1 MERYNESSDVRQ
13 LFRGAVAVRGT
24 AGEAKNESLQPSDA
38 FKRVAAYCRVSTDS
52 KAQETSIETQRA
64 YFEHEIGNHPSWKL
78 VQIYADQGVT
88 GTISMK
94 RPAFRQMIEDAL
106 AGKIDYILIKSISR
120 FSRNTVDCLQ
130 YVRMLREKGV
140 YLHFEK
146 ENIDTSSAYS
156 EMLMTVLAAFA
167 QEESVSISENIAW
180 SFRKKYEAGI
190 PRRFVL
196 FGYRLD
202 EDGEYRIVGEEA
214 AVVREAFTLYEHGYS
229 HKQIANAFNQKGYK
243 SPTGLRW
250 QETTIHRMLD
260 NEKYVGDVMMQ
271 KRVTLDPLTHREAKN
286 DQTVYPSYYVQDHHA
301 AIIDRAQYNRVRKIR
316 AMCNSKLGPLQYPYD
331 DKLVCPIC
339 GQRLIQRRSDVLDNK
354 SAWHCERN
362 ERSCERYVLNSVIVN
377 EAVLNACKALNRD
390 EIQVVIEKLQTIAS
404 LPLHV
409 YQNQGEGSVKALD
422 HPLYPILH
430 DEPNSEMTSFVWRE
444 TMLAHLLLWG
454 NAYCQ
459 IIRSG
464 RSQILGLYPLL
475 PDRMEVD
482 RDSAGALTYTY
493 SANGGQTVKLRP
505 EDVLHIPGL
514 GFDGIMGYSPIALE
528 KNAIGLGLAAE
539 EYGSKFFSNGARPSG
554 ILIHPNTVKD
564 PKKLRDS
571 WNAAYGGSNNSGRV
585 AVLEENMSYTPISM
599 PNSEAQFL
607 ETRKFQVSEI
617 CRIYRVPPHMVGDL
631 EHATFSNIEHQSI
644 SFAVHTIRPW
654 VVRLEQAMN
663 RALFSD
669 KEKGIFY
676 VRFNMDGLMRGDYK
690 SRMEGYAIGRQ
701 NGWLSTNDIR
711 DLENMNPVP
720 DEDGGNALL
729 VNGNMVSVRRAMNA
743 APENSVQEGTM
754 EDST

>member
-1 MERYNESSDVRQ
+1 MKTEMIVKKLPVSMMKPAKYNPRKDLKPGDPAYEKIRRSLHEFGYVDPVIW
-13 LFRGAVAVRGT
+13 
-24 AGEAKNESLQPSDA
+24 NE
-38 FKRVAAYCRVSTDS
+38 
-52 KAQETSIETQRA
+52 
-64 YFEHEIGNHPSWKL
+64 
-78 VQIYADQGVT
+78 VT
-88 GTISMK
+88 GNIVGGHQRYKVLTAEGATEIDCVVVH
-94 RPAFRQMIEDAL
+94 IE
-106 AGKIDYILIKSISR
+106 
-120 FSRNTVDCLQ
+120 NP
-130 YVRMLREKGV
+130 
-140 YLHFEK
+140 
-146 ENIDTSSAYS
+146 
-156 EMLMTVLAAFA
+156 
-167 QEESVSISENIAW
+167 QEE
-180 SFRKKYEAGI
+180 
-190 PRRFVL
+190 
-196 FGYRLD
+196 
-202 EDGEYRIVGEEA
+202 
-214 AVVREAFTLYEHGYS
+214 
-229 HKQIANAFNQKGYK
+229 
-243 SPTGLRW
+243 
-250 QETTIHRMLD
+250 
-260 NEKYVGDVMMQ
+260 
-271 KRVTLDPLTHREAKN
+271 
-286 DQTVYPSYYVQDHHA
+286 
-301 AIIDRAQYNRVRKIR
+301 
-316 AMCNSKLGPLQYPYD
+316 
-331 DKLVCPIC
+331 
-339 GQRLIQRRSDVLDNK
+339 
-354 SAWHCERN
+354 
-362 ERSCERYVLNSVIVN
+362 
-377 EAVLNACKALNRD
+377 KALNIALNKAVGEWEPVALAD
-390 EIQVVIEKLQTIAS
+390 LLNDLKLSGYDVDATGFDAAEIDDLFSRVHDKDVKDDDCDIDPEQVEPFVQPGDIWQLGKHRMMCGDATIEADATRLMDGDKAS

-409 YQNQGEGSVKALD
+409 YQNQDEGSVKALE

-482 RDSAGALTYTY
+482 RDSAGTLTYTY
-493 SANGGQTVKLRP
+493 STGSGQTVKLRP

-554 ILIHPNTVKD
+554 ILTHPNTVKD

-669 KEKGIFY
+669 KEKGVYY

-701 NGWLSTNDIR
+701 NGWMSANDIR
-711 DLENMNPVP
+711 ELENMNPIP
-720 DEDGGNALL
+720 DADGGNEYL
-729 VNGNMVSVRRAMNA
+729 VNGNMIRIAQA
-743 APENSVQEGTM
+743 AQNGGDQSGA
-754 EDST
+754 

>member
-1 MERYNESSDVRQ
+1 MKNPFTR
-13 LFRGAVAVRGT
+13 LFRARDKPGA
-24 AGEAKNESLQPSDA
+24 
-38 FKRVAAYCRVSTDS
+38 TDS
-52 KAQETSIETQRA
+52 VSSAPTF
-64 YFEHEIGNHPSWKL
+64 YFGSS
-78 VQIYADQGVT
+78 A
-88 GTISMK
+88 
-94 RPAFRQMIEDAL
+94 
-106 AGKIDYILIKSISR
+106 AGK
-120 FSRNTVDCLQ
+120 
-130 YVRMLREKGV
+130 
-140 YLHFEK
+140 
-146 ENIDTSSAYS
+146 
-156 EMLMTVLAAFA
+156 
-167 QEESVSISENIAW
+167 SVTASTAIQMS
-180 SFRKKYEAGI
+180 
-190 PRRFVL
+190 
-196 FGYRLD
+196 
-202 EDGEYRIVGEEA
+202 
-214 AVVREAFTLYEHGYS
+214 
-229 HKQIANAFNQKGYK
+229 
-243 SPTGLRW
+243 
-250 QETTIHRMLD
+250 
-260 NEKYVGDVMMQ
+260 
-271 KRVTLDPLTHREAKN
+271 
-286 DQTVYPSYYVQDHHA
+286 TVYACV
-301 AIIDRAQYNRVRKIR
+301 RVI
-316 AMCNSKLGPLQYPYD
+316 A
-331 DKLVCPIC
+331 
-339 GQRLIQRRSDVLDNK
+339 
-354 SAWHCERN
+354 E
-362 ERSCERYVLNSVIVN
+362 
-377 EAVLNACKALNRD
+377 
-390 EIQVVIEKLQTIAS
+390 TIAS

-409 YQNQGEGSVKALD
+409 YQNQGEGSVKAPE
-422 HPLYPILH
+422 HPLYRILH
-430 DEPNSEMTSFVWRE
+430 DEPNAEMTSFAWRE

-482 RDSAGALTYTY
+482 RDSAGTLTYTY
-493 SANGGQTVKLRP
+493 SANSGQTVKLRP

-554 ILIHPNTVKD
+554 ILTHPNTVKD

-654 VVRLEQAMN
+654 VVRLEQSMN

-669 KEKGIFY
+669 KEKGVYY

-701 NGWLSTNDIR
+701 NGWMSANDIR
-711 DLENMNPVP
+711 ELENMNPIP
-720 DEDGGNALL
+720 DADGGNEYL
-729 VNGNMVSVRRAMNA
+729 VNGNMIRIAQA
-743 APENSVQEGTM
+743 AQNGGEQSGA
-754 EDST
+754 